1 MEEEAESREEVKPN
15 VVVKETNGDI
25 VGDNDAGKLGTI
37 ETPDFLSQKIFHN
50 CSLPI
55 LASGVITTSPAQS
68 QLTIFYGGKV
78 SVFDAISAEKIQ
90 EIMLIA
96 ATVAA
101 ADVGSVDMKNAATD
115 YATIS
120 PALTRCPSL
129 QSTATASASPQ
140 AQLYPLPRTSF
151 SKLQAELPIAR
162 RHSLQRF
169 LEKRRDRLVN
179 KNPYPGP
186 STPKMAD
193 DVKADVSAT
202 TSPESGYFKASP
214 IRQEDIQPKAPAHV
228 A

>member
-1 MEEEAESREEVKPN
+1 MEEEAESREEVKPY

-37 ETPDFLSQKIFHN
+37 ETPDFLSQKISHN

-55 LASGVITTSPAQS
+55 LASGVNTTSLAQS

-78 SVFDAISAEKIQ
+78 SVFDAISAE
-90 EIMLIA
+90 
-96 ATVAA
+96 
-101 ADVGSVDMKNAATD
+101 KNAATD

-129 QSTATASASPQ
+129 QSTATALASPQ
-140 AQLYPLPRTSF
+140 AQLYPFPRTSF

-186 STPKMAD
+186 STPKMVDGA
-193 DVKADVSAT
+193 KADVSAT
-202 TSPESGYFKASP
+202 TSPESGCFKASP

>member
-37 ETPDFLSQKIFHN
+37 ETPDFLSQKISHN

-55 LASGVITTSPAQS
+55 LASGVNTTSLAQS

-96 ATVAA
+96 AAVAA

-129 QSTATASASPQ
+129 QSTATALASPQ
-140 AQLYPLPRTSF
+140 AQLYPFPRTSF

-186 STPKMAD
+186 STPKMVDGA
-193 DVKADVSAT
+193 KADVSAT
-202 TSPESGYFKASP
+202 TSPESGCFKASP

>member
-1 MEEEAESREEVKPN
+1 
-15 VVVKETNGDI
+15 
-25 VGDNDAGKLGTI
+25 
-37 ETPDFLSQKIFHN
+37 
-50 CSLPI
+50 
-55 LASGVITTSPAQS
+55 
-68 QLTIFYGGKV
+68 
-78 SVFDAISAEKIQ
+78 
-90 EIMLIA
+90 MLIA

-140 AQLYPLPRTSF
+140 AQLYPFPRTSF